1 MKKSIFLVALVAA
14 FTFTS
19 CKENAADKVNAEN
32 VENAEM
38 TSSQSVDNNTTENTG
53 KFPVM
58 TFDKA
63 EHDFGKIAQGT
74 NVEHM
79 FTFTNTGEAPLIV
92 SDAKGSCGC
101 TVPEFTKDPIA
112 PGETGE
118 MLVKFNGSGQNQRT
132 ITVNISANTQK
143 GTERV
148 TIKAFVEPKAGQK
161 PVTNLSAN
169 PTK

>member
-1 MKKSIFLVALVAA
+1 MKNSIFIVALVAA

-19 CKENAADKVNAEN
+19 CKENASDKVNAEN
-32 VENAEM
+32 AENAEL
-38 TSSQSVDNNTTENTG
+38 TSSESSENTG
-53 KFPVM
+53 NYPVM
-58 TFDKA
+58 TFDKT
-63 EHDFGKIAQGT
+63 EHDFGTIAQGT
-74 NVEHM
+74 NVEHL
-79 FTFTNTGEAPLIV
+79 FTFTNTGEAPLII

-101 TVPEFTKDPIA
+101 TVPEFTKDPVA
-112 PGETGE
+112 PGEKGE

-132 ITVNISANTQK
+132 ISVNVSTNTEK

-148 TIKAFVEPKAGQK
+148 TIKAFVEPKDGEK

>member
-1 MKKSIFLVALVAA
+1 MKKSILMLAVMAV

-19 CKENAADKVNAEN
+19 CKENAANKVKEEN
-32 VENAEM
+32 VEA
-38 TSSQSVDNNTTENTG
+38 TSQTEKAADATPG
-53 KFPVM
+53 QYPVM
-58 TFDKA
+58 TFDKT

-74 NVEHM
+74 NVEHL
-79 FTFTNTGEAPLIV
+79 FTFTNTGKAPLVI

-101 TVPEFTKDPIA
+101 TVPTFTKDPVA

-132 ITVNISANTQK
+132 ISVNVTTNTQS

-148 TIKAFVEPKAGQK
+148 TIKAFVEPKAGAANSGNIS
-161 PVTNLSAN
+161 VN

>member
-1 MKKSIFLVALVAA
+1 MKNSIFVVAILAA

-19 CKENAADKVNAEN
+19 CKENAANKVKEESVEAVSQAEKT
-32 VENAEM
+32 AEA
-38 TSSQSVDNNTTENTG
+38 TPG
-53 KFPVM
+53 KYPVM

-63 EHDFGKIAQGT
+63 EHDFGRLAQGT
-74 NVEHM
+74 NVEHL
-79 FTFTNTGEAPLIV
+79 FTFTNTGEAPLII

-101 TVPEFTKDPIA
+101 TVPTFTKEPVA

-132 ITVNISANTQK
+132 ISVNVTTNTQS
-143 GTERV
+143 GNERV
-148 TIKAFVEPKAGQK
+148 TIKAFVEPKEGASPGG
-161 PVTNLSAN
+161 NLSVN